1 MAFNILLSESQ
12 VQNINELKDRLNQLV
27 TPLSQLKVN
36 GVFGQYTRRAVIKFQ
51 RDQRLDQQLN
61 DHEFR
66 AKSILFSMCP
76 NNPG

>member
-1 MAFNILLSESQ
+1 MAFNILRPESQ
-12 VQNINELKDRLNQLV
+12 VQSVNELKGQLNQLV
-27 TPLSQLKVN
+27 TPLSQLKIN

-51 RDQRLDQQLN
+51 RDQWLDQQPN

-66 AKSILFSMCP
+66 AKSILFSMYP